1 MNPLPKIR
9 QGFQHGVHPHPYK
22 DQTSGLHTQ
31 GESKMLIKALFG
43 KEVPVGQRSR
53 DLEMTMNNVGKI
65 VAILKSSSG
74 ILAFTAHETARPT
87 EYPCGRCGR
96 CAEACPYFLNPSLL
110 SRLAKARLYDEMK
123 SHSIMECVEC
133 GSCTYSCP
141 SGIPIVQLIRAAK
154 DNIRHKKRK
163 SS

>member
-1 MNPLPKIR
+1 
-9 QGFQHGVHPHPYK
+9 
-22 DQTSGLHTQ
+22 
-31 GESKMLIKALFG
+31 
-43 KEVPVGQRSR
+43 
-53 DLEMTMNNVGKI
+53 MNNVGTI
-65 VAILKSSSG
+65 VVAIADYFNTGLTFIERLVTASG
-74 ILAFTAHETARPT
+74 PGI
-87 EYPCGRCGR
+87 EYPCGR